1 MHGFLPRGRW
11 AVLSLSLA
19 CFALAPPV
27 RAQQHGDAALQFA
40 SETWGA
46 TFFNPGGTYDPA
58 IPPPEAVLG
67 FPVGSRPA
75 RFDEIRRYFEA
86 LDAASPR
93 VMLFP
98 HARTHEGRELFY
110 LVIGSEGRMQ
120 AEALAALRERLARF
134 ADPRQE
140 GPDAPAPDLPAVAWM
155 GYSIHG
161 DELSGC
167 DAALQVAYQM
177 AAGTDAVTRAL
188 RDSLVVLIDP
198 SENPDG
204 RERYLAQMR
213 AANGGVPNPDDQS
226 LQHRGFWPW
235 GRGNHYLFD
244 INRDWFTL
252 VHPETRGRVQTIL
265 SWHPQLV
272 VDAHEMGGDDTF
284 LFSPP
289 RAPFNPHL
297 PASIHRWWDVF
308 ASDQAAAFDRRGWS
322 HYTREWNEE
331 FFPGY
336 GSSWAMYSGSIG
348 ILYEQASTDGSVLRQ
363 PDGGTLSYRDAV
375 QHQFQSS
382 LANLE
387 SAMRHRGAILR
398 DYRAGRRHAVE
409 NGKRG
414 PLRAFVYVPGSAP
427 DRALHLTRTLTA
439 QGIEVQRATAALTLS
454 GANDYWGGSW
464 RRKELPVGT
473 YVVLLDQPLGPLA
486 RNLFEFHI
494 AMPDSFL
501 REERDYLERGK
512 GTRLY
517 EVTSWSM
524 PLAYGLETYWT
535 AETPRGALE
544 PVGSDPALAEAAAPP
559 HTRPPSYA
567 YVIDG
572 SADASMSAV
581 SALLSRGFAV
591 RVALED
597 FRLGG
602 RTFPRGSALLRVHA
616 NPDSLHAVIPQ
627 VERSTGVRIDATD
640 SARAQSGPDL
650 GGNLFAGLAPPRLAL
665 LCGNPVSFT
674 SYGALWHLFD
684 HDLRMRVSSLDVQG
698 MEDFDLSKYNVIVM
712 PDASGGGSA
721 YSRALGPAGVD
732 NLRTWVQAG
741 GTLVTIGAGTAFAT
755 DSTQALSKVRQR
767 HDVLGKHA
775 PLLSRQPLP
784 EGLRMDALGD
794 APALPVMASM
804 PVLGV
809 GARRFV
815 EQVRPPGVRI
825 VVEPERKTDKK
836 PTAEKEQP
844 APYDL
849 SRADARLRL
858 FRPRGTI
865 VRADIDVDHWLTGG
879 VASRLPV
886 LANNDMALIARDP
899 VRVAARFAET
909 DSLHLSGLLWPEA
922 ASRLARTAV
931 LTRESLG
938 KGQIILFAI
947 DPTLRRAMRGSER
960 LMLNAVLLGPG
971 AGTSRPAPW

>member
-1 MHGFLPRGRW
+1 MHGFSKRRRL
-11 AVLSLSLA
+11 AVLSASIASL
-19 CFALAPPV
+19 ALAPGAH
-27 RAQQHGDAALQFA
+27 AQQHGDAALRFA

-46 TFFNPGGTYDPA
+46 TFFYPGGTYDPE
-58 IPPPEAVLG
+58 IPAPEAVLG

-75 RFDEIRRYFEA
+75 RYDEIRRYFEA

-93 VMLFP
+93 ATLFP
-98 HARTHEGRELFY
+98 HARTHEDRELFH
-110 LVIGSEGRMQ
+110 LVIGGESRMQ
-120 AEALAALRERLARF
+120 PENLSALRLRLARF
-134 ADPRQE
+134 ADPRQP
-140 GPDAPAPDLPAVAWM
+140 GPDAAATDLPLVAWM

-167 DAALQVAYQM
+167 DAALQVAYQL

-188 RDSLVVLIDP
+188 RDSLLVIIDP

-213 AANGGVPNPDDQS
+213 AANGRVPNPDDQS

-265 SWHPQLV
+265 NWNPQLV
-272 VDAHEMGGDDTF
+272 VDAHEMGGDDTY

-297 PASIHRWWDVF
+297 PANIHRWWDVF

-336 GSSWAMYSGSIG
+336 GSSWAMYTGSIG
-348 ILYEQASTDGSVLRQ
+348 ILYEQAATDGSVLRQ
-363 PDGGTLSYRDAV
+363 PDGGTLSYREAV

-387 SAMRHRGAILR
+387 TGMRHRGAILH
-398 DYRAGRRHAVE
+398 DYRASRLQAME
-409 NGKRG
+409 SGKRG
-414 PLRAFVYVPGSAP
+414 PLRAFVYVPGTAP
-427 DRALHLTRTLTA
+427 DRAQHLTRTLQA
-439 QGIEVQRATAALTLS
+439 QGIEVQRATATLTLS
-454 GANDYWGGSW
+454 GAHDYWGGSW
-464 RRKELPVGT
+464 QRKEVPTGS

-486 RNLFEFHI
+486 RNLFEFHV

-501 REERDYLERGK
+501 REERDSLERDK
-512 GTRLY
+512 GSRLY
-517 EVTSWSM
+517 EVTAWSLS
-524 PLAYGLETYWT
+524 LAYGLETYWT
-535 AETPRGALE
+535 AESPRGAWG
-544 PVGSDPALAEAAAPP
+544 PVVSSDVPAPGLAE
-559 HTRPPSYA
+559 RPSYA

-572 SADASMSAV
+572 STDAAMNAV
-581 SALLSRGFAV
+581 AVLLSHGFAV
-591 RVALED
+591 RMALED
-597 FRLGG
+597 VSLAG

-616 NPDSLHAVIPQ
+616 NPESLHAAIAQ
-627 VERSTGVRIDATD
+627 VEKSTGVRIYASD
-640 SARAQSGPDL
+640 SGRAEDGPDL
-650 GGNLFAGLAPPRLAL
+650 GGNRFAGLAQPRLAL
-665 LCGNPVSFT
+665 LSGNPVSFT

-684 HDLRMRVSSLDVQG
+684 HDLQMRVSSLDVQG
-698 MEDFDLSKYNVIVM
+698 VDGLDLSKYNVVVM
-712 PDASGGGSA
+712 PDAFGGGSA
-721 YSRALGPAGVD
+721 YARALGPAGIA
-732 NLRTWVQAG
+732 NLRTWIQAG
-741 GTLVTIGAGTAFAT
+741 GTLVAIGAGTAFAT
-755 DSTQALSKVRQR
+755 DSTQALSRVRQR
-767 HDVLGKHA
+767 HDVLDKHA
-775 PLLSRQPLP
+775 PALSLQPLP
-784 EGLRMDALGD
+784 ESPRMDALGD
-794 APALPVMASM
+794 APSVPVTASM
-804 PVLGV
+804 PVLGA

-815 EQVRPPGVRI
+815 EQVRPPGVRT
-825 VVEPERKTDKK
+825 VFEPERRGKK
-836 PTAEKEQP
+836 EPVKAEKERP
-844 APYDL
+844 AREDL
-849 SRADARLRL
+849 ARADARLRQ

-865 VRADIDVDHWLTGG
+865 VRADIDGDHWLTGG

-899 VRVAARFAET
+899 VRVAARFAAS

-922 ASRLARTAV
+922 ASRIARTAC

-947 DPTLRRAMRGSER
+947 DPTHRRAMPGTER

-971 AGTSRPAPW
+971 LGTSRPAPW